1 MKIDYPKEWDELPK
15 KQRKKKIRELKKKTE
30 KKQNLI
36 KKTRNITIVVVLVV
50 LSVVGYLQLTKK
62 SPEEIAFEQE
72 VEEVSLDGKV
82 EEFEIE
88 GANHIGAEQ
97 TTTYNTNPPTSGSH
111 WASPAGWGFNDK
123 ELPDEQ
129 LVHNI
134 EHGGIWITYKDLDE
148 ESINR
153 LKDIAKSNSNSV
165 VITKR
170 EENNNPLV
178 VASWGRM
185 MRLTEVDEA
194 LIQKYIDTYINQSP
208 EKLAR

>member
-1 MKIDYPKEWDELPK
+1 MKVDYPKEWNELPK
-15 KQRKKKIRELKKKTE
+15 KERKKKIRKLKKQRE
-30 KKQNLI
+30 KKTATLI
-36 KKTRNITIVVVLVV
+36 KVRKIVGIATVVVLLVA
-50 LSVVGYLQLTKK
+50 GYKFLNKK
-62 SPEEIAFEQE
+62 TPEEIAFEQE
-72 VEEVSLDGKV
+72 IEEVSLEGRV

-88 GANHIGAEQ
+88 GANHIGAGQ
-97 TTTYNTNPPTSGSH
+97 TTTYNTNPPTSGEH
-111 WASPAGWGFNDK
+111 WANPAGWGFNDK

-148 ESINR
+148 DSTDR
-153 LKDIAKSNSNSV
+153 LKKVARNNSNSV

-170 EENNNPLV
+170 EENDDLIV

-185 MRLTEVDEA
+185 MKLTEVDEA

>member
-15 KQRKKKIRELKKKTE
+15 RERKQKIRELKKKTE

-36 KKTRNITIVVVLVV
+36 IKTRNIAIVVVLVV
-50 LSVVGYLQLTKK
+50 FSVLGYLQLTKK

-72 VEEVSLDGKV
+72 VGEVSLDSRV

-88 GANHIGAEQ
+88 GANHIGAGQ
-97 TTTYNTNPPTSGSH
+97 TVAYNTNPPTSGSH
-111 WASPAGWGFNDK
+111 WANPADWGFND
-123 ELPDEQ
+123 EGLPDEQ

-134 EHGGIWITYKDLDE
+134 EHGGIWITYKGLDE
-148 ESINR
+148 VSLDKLRNVANNNN
-153 LKDIAKSNSNSV
+153 DSV

-170 EENNNPLV
+170 EENDDQLV

-185 MRLTEVDEA
+185 MKLMDVDEA

-208 EKLAR
+208 EKLAK

>member
-1 MKIDYPKEWDELPK
+1 MEYPEEWNQLPK
-15 KQRKKKIRELKKKTE
+15 RERKKKLKELKRKRVKQQSKFKKM
-30 KKQNLI
+30 
-36 KKTRNITIVVVLVV
+36 RNVVITLVVLVIVVV
-50 LSVVGYLQLTKK
+50 GYRLITKK
-62 SPEEIAFEQE
+62 TPEEIAFEQKID
-72 VEEVSLDGKV
+72 EVSLEGRV

-88 GANHIGAEQ
+88 GANHIGPGQ
-97 TTTYNTNPPTSGSH
+97 SVSYNTNPPTSGPH
-111 WASPAGWGFNDK
+111 WVNPADWRFNDK

-134 EHGGIWITYKDLDE
+134 EHGGIWVTYKNLDE
-148 ESINR
+148 EGIKKLKSIARN
-153 LKDIAKSNSNSV
+153 NSNSV

-170 EENNNPLV
+170 EENDDPV
-178 VASWGRM
+178 VISSWGRM